1 MSVTGVHKDPAARTM
16 TITSE
21 FAAPIARVW
30 QLWADPRQLER
41 WWGPPTHPATVV
53 EHDLSPGGK
62 VSYFVTGP
70 EGDRMTGWWNVLTVG
85 APARL
90 TFEMGDPSIPTMTV
104 QVGLADRPGGGTRM
118 VIEVAFAAGE
128 DMDLLI
134 GMGFAEGLSTAIN
147 QIDALL

>member
-1 MSVTGVHKDPAARTM
+1 MSVTGVRKDPAARTM

-21 FAAPIARVW
+21 FTAPVERVW

-53 EHDLSPGGK
+53 GHDLSPGGK

-70 EGDRMTGWWNVLTVG
+70 EGDRMTGWWDVVSVE
-85 APARL
+85 APTRL
-90 TFEMGDPSIPTMTV
+90 TFEMGDPNIPA
-104 QVGLADRPGGGTRM
+104 LAVRVDLAERPGGGTRM
-118 VIEVAFAAGE
+118 VIGVAFGSAE

-134 GMGFAEGLSTAIN
+134 GMGFEAGMTAALT